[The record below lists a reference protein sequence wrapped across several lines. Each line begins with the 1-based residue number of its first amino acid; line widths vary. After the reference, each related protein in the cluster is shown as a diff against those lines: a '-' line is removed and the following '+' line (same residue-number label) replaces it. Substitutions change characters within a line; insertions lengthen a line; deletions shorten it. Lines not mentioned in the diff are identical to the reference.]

1 MSLSI
6 GQTVNGYSL
15 LDYFDSSSKRIAFR
29 ALNTANHRIEQLNI
43 LPDSVRNDPERS
55 ARFIRESRILAT
67 LQHPN
72 IVTCHGVVE
81 LGGHLAI
88 STEALEA
95 VSLADRLELGPMEI
109 EESVQAILQLLGA
122 AGAAHAAGVVHR
134 EISPANIL
142 ITPEKTVKLSGFS
155 VAKSMSDPSV
165 TRAGTIVGSATFTAP
180 EVFRGVAALDPRIDV
195 YAIGCVFYALV
206 TGRPPFN
213 YKGEYDVM
221 MAHLNEVPQPPSVH
235 NPAINGLLDAVI
247 LKALEKEPE
256 KRYQSAAE
264 FYHAILNPGDVYVPP
279 APVAA
284 VEPEPPAPNT
294 GEFQSPLPPPPVP
307 VPPSIAA
314 PGLSLGLVALGAGLV
329 FLLIAIWFLSQSP
342 TVPK

>member
-6 GQTVNGYSL
+6 GQTVNGYAL
-15 LDYFDSSSKRIAFR
+15 LDYFDSSSKRISFR

-88 STEALEA
+88 SVEALEA
-95 VSLADRLELGPMEI
+95 VSLADRLELGPFEI
-109 EESVQAILQLLGA
+109 EEAVQAILQLLAA

-134 EISPANIL
+134 EISPSNIL
-142 ITPEKTVKLSGFS
+142 VTPEKTIKLSGFT

-221 MAHLNEVPQPPSVH
+221 MAHLNEVPAPPSTH
-235 NPAINGLLDAVI
+235 NPSINALLDAVI
-247 LKALEKEPE
+247 LKALEKDPD
-256 KRYQSAAE
+256 KRYQSASE

-284 VEPEPPAPNT
+284 APEPPSP
-294 GEFQSPLPPPPVP
+294 EFQSPLPAPAPVP
-307 VPPSIAA
+307 TPNVT
-314 PGLSLGLVALGAGLV
+314 PGLTLAVVAIGAGLT
-329 FLLIAIWFLSQSP
+329 FLLVAVWILMHSRP
-342 TVPK
+342 TPQ